1 MESNSNKIVDGALVI
16 TEHTIDVRE
25 LIRAKNPRM
34 LRLMPG
40 FIIRY
45 LKRILHQEEVNFL
58 LYNNR
63 EKHGLSFVEAMLDT
77 FGAKI
82 EVHGIEKLEG
92 QDRFLLV
99 ANHPLGGLDGLAL
112 LHTIGKTH
120 PNVVFPVND
129 FLMYLPNL
137 SELFVPINKVGGQ
150 SSAGVRALENAF
162 ESDNNILFFPAG
174 LASRK
179 IKGKIIDLEWKKTFV
194 VKARQHKRNVIP
206 VFVSGSNSKRFYRL
220 ANWRKRL
227 GIKAN
232 IEMLYLSDET
242 FKQKGRV
249 LEIYFGDPIPFETF
263 DKSRKEIE
271 WAEYVKQIVYSLPQ
285 ND

>member
-82 EVHGIEKLEG
+82 AVHGIEKLEG
-92 QDRFLLV
+92 QNRFLLA

-112 LHTIGKTH
+112 MHTVGKTH
-120 PNVVFPVND
+120 PNIVFPVND

-150 SSAGVRALENAF
+150 SSAGIRALESAF
-162 ESDNNILFFPAG
+162 ESGNNILFFPAG

-249 LEIYFGDPIPFETF
+249 IEIYFGDPIPFETF
-263 DKSRKEIE
+263 DKSRKDIE
-271 WAEYVKQIVYSLPQ
+271 WAEYVKQIVYSLLQ

>member
-16 TEHTIDVRE
+16 TENTIDVKE

-34 LRLMPG
+34 LRMLPG

-45 LKRILHQEEVNFL
+45 LKRILHEKEVNYHM
-58 LYNNR
+58 YNNR
-63 EKHGLSFVEAMLDT
+63 HKHGLPFVEAMLDM
-77 FGAKI
+77 FGAEI
-82 EVHGIEKLEG
+82 VVYGLEKLEN
-92 QDRFLLV
+92 QNRFLVV

-112 LHTIGKTH
+112 MHTVGRIH
-120 PNVVFPVND
+120 SNIVFPVND

-150 SSAGVRALENAF
+150 SSSGVRALEKAF

-179 IKGKIIDLEWKKTFV
+179 IKGKVIDLEWKKTFIQ
-194 VKARQHKRNVIP
+194 KARQHERNVIP
-206 VFVSGSNSKRFYRL
+206 VHVSGRNSNRFYRL

-242 FKQKGRV
+242 FRQKGRI
-249 LEIYFGDPIPFETF
+249 LEIHFGDPIPFSTF
-263 DKSRKEIE
+263 DKTHKDLE
-271 WAEYVKQIVYSLPQ
+271 WAQIVKQIVYDLPQ